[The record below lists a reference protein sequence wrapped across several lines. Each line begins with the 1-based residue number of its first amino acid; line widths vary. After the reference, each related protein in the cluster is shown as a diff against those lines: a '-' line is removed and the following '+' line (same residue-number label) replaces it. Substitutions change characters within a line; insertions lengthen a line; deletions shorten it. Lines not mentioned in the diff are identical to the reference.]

1 MKYLTLEKYTLL
13 CRGPKA
19 LFKHMID
26 NQEDGW
32 VVLSESLGYQS
43 VLGLVRQ
50 EHGGIVEIETFDDD
64 GELLSPIMTMHLK
77 RA

>member
-1 MKYLTLEKYTLL
+1 
-13 CRGPKA
+13 
-19 LFKHMID
+19 MID

-64 GELLSPIMTMHLK
+64 GNCCHPL
-77 RA
+77 